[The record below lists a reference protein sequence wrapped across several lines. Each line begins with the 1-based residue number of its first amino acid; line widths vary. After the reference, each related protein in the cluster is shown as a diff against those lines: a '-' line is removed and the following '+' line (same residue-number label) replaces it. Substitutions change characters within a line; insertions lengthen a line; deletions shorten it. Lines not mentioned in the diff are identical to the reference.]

1 MTWLQDVNSPE
12 QFGFAKNQITPF
24 NFTTPDHE
32 TIYAWHVMPL
42 GLYAK
47 HESEILQQPSGLA
60 DDITQTTAFRL
71 LRDDPDSRLI
81 INSDLAQNAGTVAQ
95 GWRTDSYRSLSDGS
109 TSNIHILAIDYRG
122 FGLSTGSPTEEG
134 LITDGVA
141 AVDWALQVAKVPSD
155 RIVILGQS
163 LGTAVTSAV
172 AEHYAMKG
180 VNFAGVVLVAG
191 FTSLAELLPGYSI
204 AGYLPVLSP
213 LKSTPAILE
222 LFSSKLVDKW
232 PSASRISNFVRLSKR
247 VRLFILHARD
257 DYEIPWTQSQGLF
270 AAAANATTDGGMDL
284 ELLQKMKARTTVD
297 TGDGT
302 FISTWKAGEN
312 KIIRQEV
319 VAYGHHSR
327 VLTYATVSLAALKAF
342 GLDDGGALPVS
353 TLEVDNDNE
362 CQQRFPA
369 KPTKYTTMADESKH
383 EDPATSQEAA
393 KEVIEEGKSA
403 LVESENEDEEDTAKD
418 ATPAA
423 KKKKSKRKKIKA
435 ALGVGSGSSEA
446 SSSTQDGSKLVGK
459 LDNDQAE
466 QLLKMNPG
474 LAAQIGDGG
483 MAGSIEALK
492 KMSLQDIM
500 TGLASSGKNV
510 KDMGAY
516 KFWSTQPV
524 PRLDD
529 KTKIEVEGPIKEVI
543 PEMVRKEAYP
553 LSMDGFEWVTMDLT
567 SDAELKEVY
576 DLLYGHYVEDDE
588 AMFRFNY
595 SKSFLKWALTSPGWF
610 PDWHRGIRA
619 TVSRKLVAFISAIPV
634 TLRVRE
640 KDLKASEVNFMVVH
654 KKLRSRR
661 LAPLLIKEIT
671 RLCHLQ
677 GVYQAIYTGGV
688 VLPKPVSTCRY
699 FHRSIDW
706 KKLNEVGFSPLPKNS
721 KPEYQVRKYALP
733 DRTATKGLRPMEM
746 KDIDAVLDLLRRY
759 LATFDMAPQFTRE
772 EVEHWLIPDPAYEQQ
787 VIWSYVVEDPTT
799 KKLTDYFSFYCLES
813 SIINNEKH
821 SNIRA
826 AYLYY
831 YASEIALDPASSR
844 SDLKTRLNALINDAL
859 ILAKKYKF
867 DVFNALTLLDNGLF
881 LEQQKFGAGDGQL
894 HYYLFNYNANPIAGG
909 VDQKNLIDDGGSGVG
924 VVML

>member
-1 MTWLQDVNSPE
+1 
-12 QFGFAKNQITPF
+12 
-24 NFTTPDHE
+24 
-32 TIYAWHVMPL
+32 
-42 GLYAK
+42 
-47 HESEILQQPSGLA
+47 
-60 DDITQTTAFRL
+60 
-71 LRDDPDSRLI
+71 
-81 INSDLAQNAGTVAQ
+81 
-95 GWRTDSYRSLSDGS
+95 
-109 TSNIHILAIDYRG
+109 
-122 FGLSTGSPTEEG
+122 
-134 LITDGVA
+134 
-141 AVDWALQVAKVPSD
+141 
-155 RIVILGQS
+155 
-163 LGTAVTSAV
+163 
-172 AEHYAMKG
+172 
-180 VNFAGVVLVAG
+180 
-191 FTSLAELLPGYSI
+191 
-204 AGYLPVLSP
+204 
-213 LKSTPAILE
+213 
-222 LFSSKLVDKW
+222 
-232 PSASRISNFVRLSKR
+232 
-247 VRLFILHARD
+247 
-257 DYEIPWTQSQGLF
+257 
-270 AAAANATTDGGMDL
+270 
-284 ELLQKMKARTTVD
+284 
-297 TGDGT
+297 
-302 FISTWKAGEN
+302 
-312 KIIRQEV
+312 
-319 VAYGHHSR
+319 
-327 VLTYATVSLAALKAF
+327 
-342 GLDDGGALPVS
+342 
-353 TLEVDNDNE
+353 
-362 CQQRFPA
+362 
-369 KPTKYTTMADESKH
+369 MADESKL

-393 KEVIEEGKSA
+393 KEVIEESTTTTA
-403 LVESENEDEEDTAKD
+403 QVESENEDEEDTVEPDGKD
-418 ATPAA
+418 ATPAG

-435 ALGVGSGSSEA
+435 ALGVASGSNEA
-446 SSSTQDGSKLVGK
+446 SSSTQDSSKLVGK

-466 QLLKMNPG
+466 QLLRMNPG

-483 MAGSIEALK
+483 MAGPIEALK

-529 KTKIEVEGPIKEVI
+529 KSKIKVEGPIKEVD
-543 PEMVRKEAYP
+543 PALVRKDAYP

-567 SDAELKEVY
+567 SDAELQEVY

-610 PDWHRGIRA
+610 PEWHRGIRA

-688 VLPKPVSTCRY
+688 VLPKPLSTCRY

-721 KPEYQVRKYALP
+721 KPEYQVRKYTLP

-746 KDIDAVLDLLRRY
+746 KDIDAVLDLLKRY

-772 EVEHWLIPDPAYEQQ
+772 EVEHWLLPDPAYEQQ

-813 SIINNEKH
+813 SVINNEKH

-831 YASEIALDPASSR
+831 YASEIALDPASTR
-844 SDLKTRLNALINDAL
+844 ADLKTRLNALINDAL

-867 DVFNALTLLDNGLF
+867 DVFNALTLMDNSLF

-909 VDQKNLIDDGGSGVG
+909 VDQKNMIDEGGSGIG